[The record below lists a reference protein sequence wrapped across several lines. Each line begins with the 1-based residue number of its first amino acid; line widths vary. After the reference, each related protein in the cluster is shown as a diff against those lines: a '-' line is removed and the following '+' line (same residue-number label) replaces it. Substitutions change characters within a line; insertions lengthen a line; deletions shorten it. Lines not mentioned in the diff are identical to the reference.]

1 MNPNQEFEEVEKMPN
16 GLQFFTYEEAARILK
31 VQRAT
36 VRSWVYRGA
45 IRSTVKMGKKSLIPK
60 SELQRFVAE
69 RTRIR
74 DKKVFPTTEAK
85 VAPPQP
91 PSENPPSG
99 EQKTD

>member
-1 MNPNQEFEEVEKMPN
+1 MNDTFEDTEKMPS

-45 IRSTVKMGKKSLIPK
+45 IRSTIKMGKKSLIPK

-69 RTRIR
+69 RTRIKE
-74 DKKVFPTTEAK
+74 KKVFPVKPSVPKIVSSEEKISETEQEK
-85 VAPPQP
+85 
-91 PSENPPSG
+91 NL
-99 EQKTD
+99 